1 MSLCSYPLQRYLHDQ
16 QRGKQRDYLIRVH
29 QLRFT
34 PTALNTAFT
43 DQADVEPAEPFIW
56 IATSGYAFDNA
67 TSLQVTPNA
76 LVTVRLGGPGGR
88 SFSRDAVHWMN
99 GIGEQTMPFY
109 LGAPAPI
116 NGGSTIHGT
125 LQLLTGPLTLRLGI
139 LFIGV
144 RLRRWRNV

>member
-1 MSLCSYPLQRYLHDQ
+1 VSLCSYPLQRYLHDQ

-29 QLRFT
+29 QVRFA
-34 PTALNTAFT
+34 PTALNADLT
-43 DQADVEPAEPFIW
+43 DVSNIEPAEPFIW
-56 IATSGYAFDNA
+56 LATSGYAFDFA
-67 TSLQVTPNA
+67 TGNQVTPNA

-116 NGGSTIHGT
+116 NGGSTIHVT
-125 LQLLTGPLTLRLGI
+125 LRLLTGALTLRLGI

-144 RLRRWRNV
+144 RIRRWRNV